1 VKRERERERE
11 RSFSFNVEN
20 SINGVLGEPMLHG
33 TYLSMHLKRRKRS
46 RGTKLHEVSAR
57 FPVNSACTCRL
68 LFIEAYWYVTTLNAV
83 SYFPAVRVREAAH
96 IIKVAEQAII
106 TSSSSSAI
114 LRWAWFEICAI
125 FSCRLSTSRGPGL
138 RLFLLT
144 ACRRPGRRRG
154 FRQFSRRKHRH
165 RPGPQTSS
173 PAKISSE
180 HTGLRQIASR

>member
-1 VKRERERERE
+1 MEFVGNRCC
-11 RSFSFNVEN
+11 
-20 SINGVLGEPMLHG
+20 G
-33 TYLSMHLKRRKRS
+33 TYLSMHRKRRKRS

-57 FPVNSACTCRL
+57 FPVNSACVCRL
-68 LFIEAYWYVTTLNAV
+68 LFIDCWYITTLNAV

-96 IIKVAEQAII
+96 IIKVAEHAIV

-165 RPGPQTSS
+165 RPVARRPRLRQKYRPSTQVSDELRAGKKSETRSHSGCPTSS
-173 PAKISSE
+173 I
-180 HTGLRQIASR
+180 

>member
-1 VKRERERERE
+1 MASGEERERE
-11 RSFSFNVEN
+11 
-20 SINGVLGEPMLHG
+20 VLALMSKTQLMEFVGNRCYG
-33 TYLSMHLKRRKRS
+33 TYLSMHRKRRKRS

-57 FPVNSACTCRL
+57 FPVNSACACRL
-68 LFIEAYWYVTTLNAV
+68 LFIDYWYITTLNAV
-83 SYFPAVRVREAAH
+83 SYFPAFRVREAAH

-125 FSCRLSTSRGPGL
+125 FFVQAFDKSWTRSPTFSAHRLSETRSQARFPTIFSSETSSQ
-138 RLFLLT
+138 T
-144 ACRRPGRRRG
+144 C
-154 FRQFSRRKHRH
+154 
-165 RPGPQTSS
+165 GPQTSS